1 MSHASQARGCKSEDS
16 WEELLLDADIKLTE
30 AGSE

>member
-16 WEELLLDADIKLTE
+16 WEELLLDADIKLPKAAAE
-30 AGSE
+30 